1 MRWIWIDKF
10 TQFES
15 GRRAVAVKN
24 VTRAEEH
31 LHDHFPAY
39 PVMPPS
45 LIIEGVAQTAGILV
59 GEARGFSL
67 NVVLAKIRAAT
78 FTDYAVPGD
87 TLSYEVEIETLD
99 DHGATT
105 RGVVRR
111 GNEELARVD
120 LMFSHV
126 DGAVQAGLP
135 RHKFVFTGAF
145 MDLVSSFRTAPQ
157 ESGGGD
163 A

>member
-31 LHDHFPAY
+31 LHDHFPAW

-59 GEARGFSL
+59 GEARAFGM
-67 NVVLAKIRAAT
+67 NVILAKIRSAT

-111 GNEELARVD
+111 GQEEIARVD

-126 DGAVQAGLP
+126 DGAVHAGLP
-135 RHKFVFTGAF
+135 RHNFVFTGTF
-145 MDLVSSFRTAPQ
+145 TDLVRSFRPAPPG
-157 ESGGGD
+157 SGGGD
-163 A
+163 S